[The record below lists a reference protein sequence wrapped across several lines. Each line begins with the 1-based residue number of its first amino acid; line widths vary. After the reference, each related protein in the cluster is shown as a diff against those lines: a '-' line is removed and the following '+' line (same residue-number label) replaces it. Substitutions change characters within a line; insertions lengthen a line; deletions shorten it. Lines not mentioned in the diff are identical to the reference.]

1 MRIHLQTIFKEMY
14 MNQLNQDYL
23 NYKQKR
29 ISIEEL
35 KTKTLEFIFK
45 ERYYF
50 NFYKNT
56 EDELT
61 DLIIALGK
69 ILTKVILSYKEN
81 RCTYSCYIRN
91 TLNFLKK
98 ARYYRTVKE
107 KSKDVALTNYA
118 IEEASFELQE
128 KEPEYSSSKKLEI
141 DFEALVETE
150 NQKKLSMKQRLK
162 IVLLKCCFY
171 LSDENILEICEKYEL
186 SYTEIKK
193 NIDLAKKTFEKR
205 YQKSVKKKQNTNRI
219 YFLKNR
225 YRFELELL
233 NKKSIQYEKTKESL
247 EKAKEIWLKYIN
259 KNIDKPLTPSNQF
272 ISETLNIPYYAV
284 NLLFADIAKKYRKNA
299 KKELS

>member
-1 MRIHLQTIFKEMY
+1 

-107 KSKDVALTNYA
+107 KSISSFLEDEYSGSFSCNSK
-118 IEEASFELQE
+118 EAS
-128 KEPEYSSSKKLEI
+128 
-141 DFEALVETE
+141 
-150 NQKKLSMKQRLK
+150 
-162 IVLLKCCFY
+162 
-171 LSDENILEICEKYEL
+171 
-186 SYTEIKK
+186 
-193 NIDLAKKTFEKR
+193 
-205 YQKSVKKKQNTNRI
+205 
-219 YFLKNR
+219 
-225 YRFELELL
+225 
-233 NKKSIQYEKTKESL
+233 SI
-247 EKAKEIWLKYIN
+247 A
-259 KNIDKPLTPSNQF
+259 
-272 ISETLNIPYYAV
+272 
-284 NLLFADIAKKYRKNA
+284 
-299 KKELS
+299 